1 MRKPHNT
8 GRTANST
15 ILKNLKFQKTPPK
28 QTQPGS
34 HRKCELWKTK
44 AEFLR
49 KKGISW
55 DVKVIIKIVDWHSN

>member
-34 HRKCELWKTK
+34 HRKCEL
-44 AEFLR
+44 
-49 KKGISW
+49 
-55 DVKVIIKIVDWHSN
+55 